1 MQTLY
6 ADVIVDITAEALDR
20 PFSYIVPEAMRENVV
35 AGSQVMVP
43 FGNRLVRGYV
53 IGFHDSCDY
62 DPAKMKEISSVMT
75 GEDTAE
81 AHLIALAAWMS
92 HYYGGVM
99 AQSLR
104 TVLPVKRRV
113 NAALERRVYLS
124 SQTEARVYREKLNKR
139 QEARKRVIDALLQQ
153 DGRTAAWLIENCQ
166 TNMQI
171 IRGLEKD
178 GIVCVLTSERFRTV
192 VEGGSETVPPDKL
205 TQEQTLAV
213 RHIRMEWAGRNRP
226 VLISGVTGS
235 GKTLVYMELIADVLA
250 AGKQAIMLIP
260 EIALTRQTV
269 ERFVRRFG
277 KKVSFLHSR
286 LSDGEKYD
294 QMRAARSGD
303 ISIMVGPRSALF
315 TPFAKLGLIV
325 IDEEHEDSYRSEMVP
340 RYHARETAI
349 ERARIEGAH
358 VVMGSATPSLHSTY
372 RVWSEEYAGV
382 SLRNRFGNAVLPETV
397 IVDMREETARGN
409 RSIFSEELIR
419 KMQESLGNG
428 EQIMLFL
435 NRRGYSGNVTCRSCG
450 YVVKCPHCD
459 VSLTRHVNGRLVCH
473 YCGYERS
480 DITEC
485 PSCRSSY
492 IGGISIG
499 TEKVEE
505 EILKRFPTA
514 RVLRMDSDTTRGKE
528 GHTRILGL
536 FDRGEAD
543 ILIGT
548 QMIVKG
554 HDFPNVTCVGVLMA
568 DLSLNAS
575 DYKAGEKTYQLITQ
589 AVGRAGRGDK
599 RGCAVIQTYQPDH
612 YAVKCAAA
620 QKYSSFYKEEIA
632 YRKLMKY
639 PPTGFLLAV
648 LGSSEDEMH
657 LAKGMHFLR
666 KYIDRI
672 DRGNILSAIGPAPQ
686 SIGKIRDRYRQVIYL
701 RYPSPENLVRAKDLL
716 EEYIRINSGFAGIR
730 IEFDFNT

>member
-1 MQTLY
+1 MLY

-20 PFSYIVPEAMRENVV
+20 PFSYIVPEMMRGHITQ
-35 AGSQVMVP
+35 GSQVMVP
-43 FGNRLVRGYV
+43 FGNRMVRGYV
-53 IGFHDSCDY
+53 TGFHDSCDY

-75 GEDTAE
+75 GDETAE

-92 HYYGGVM
+92 RNYGGVM

-113 NAALERRVYLS
+113 NAVLERKVYLANRD
-124 SQTEARVYREKLNKR
+124 EACAYRDRLNKR
-139 QEARKRVIDALLQQ
+139 QEARKRVIDALLLE
-153 DGRTAAWLIENCQ
+153 DGRSAAELVENCG
-166 TNMQI
+166 TSMQI

-178 GIVCVLTSERFRTV
+178 GIVCILTSERFRDIV
-192 VEGGSETVPPDKL
+192 GEGKTIPPEKL
-205 TQEQTLAV
+205 TQEQTMAV
-213 RHIRMEWAGRNRP
+213 RHIRTEWATKNRP
-226 VLISGVTGS
+226 VLVTGVTGS

-250 AGKQAIMLIP
+250 EGKQAIMLIP

-269 ERFVRRFG
+269 ERFVARFG
-277 KKVSFLHSR
+277 NKVSFLHSR
-286 LSDGEKYD
+286 LSEGEKYD
-294 QMRAARSGD
+294 QMRAAKSGD

-315 TPFAKLGLIV
+315 TPFAHLGLIV

-358 VVMGSATPSLHSTY
+358 VVMGSATPSLNASY
-372 RVWSEEYAGV
+372 RVWTEEYAGV
-382 SLRNRFGNAVLPETV
+382 TLPSRYGNAVLPESV
-397 IVDMREETARGN
+397 IVDMRAETAKGN
-409 RSIFSEELIR
+409 RSIFSAELIDR
-419 KMQESLGNG
+419 MERSLSKG
-428 EQIMLFL
+428 EQVMLFL
-435 NRRGYSGNVTCRSCG
+435 NRRGYSGSVTCRSCG
-450 YVVKCPHCD
+450 HVVKCPHCD
-459 VSLTRHVNGRLVCH
+459 VSLTRHMNGKLVCH

-480 DITEC
+480 DVAEC
-485 PSCRSSY
+485 PSCHSPY

-499 TEKVEE
+499 TERVEE
-505 EILKRFPTA
+505 EVAGRFPNA
-514 RVLRMDSDTTRGKE
+514 RILRMDSDTTRGKE
-528 GHTRILGL
+528 GHTKILSQ

-568 DLSLNAS
+568 DLSLTSS
-575 DYKAGEKTYQLITQ
+575 DYRAGERTFQLVTQ
-589 AVGRAGRGDK
+589 AVGRAGRGTK

-612 YAVKCAAA
+612 YAIRCAAV
-620 QKYSSFYKEEIA
+620 QRYSSFYKEEIA
-632 YRKLMKY
+632 YRKMMKY
-639 PPTGFLLAV
+639 PPTGFLLAIM
-648 LGSSEDEMH
+648 GSSEDEE
-657 LAKGMHFLR
+657 LLERGMHFLR

-672 DRGNILSAIGPAPQ
+672 DRRNILSAIGPAPQ

-701 RYPSPENLVRAKDLL
+701 KYPSPENLIRAKDLL

-730 IEFDFNT
+730 IEFDFNA